1 MVYYR
6 HREGTK
12 PYTKGVNTMKHQSR
26 EQIKKTNDLMA
37 ISVIVALVK
46 EDKISQAIEVAE
58 ERKFTA
64 EQFGKI
70 ANMTDL
76 TAKEIYKKVF

>member
-1 MVYYR
+1 
-6 HREGTK
+6 
-12 PYTKGVNTMKHQSR
+12 
-26 EQIKKTNDLMA
+26 MA